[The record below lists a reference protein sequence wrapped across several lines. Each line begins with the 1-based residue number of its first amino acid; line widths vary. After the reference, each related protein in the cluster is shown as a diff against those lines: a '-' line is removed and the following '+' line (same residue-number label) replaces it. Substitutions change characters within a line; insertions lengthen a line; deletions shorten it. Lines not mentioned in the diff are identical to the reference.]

1 MEGGWDSEAWTA
13 SWSCHFPAQDLGTD
27 ECFVS
32 FPIWK
37 RKWTRWFFLKNF
49 FFFNK
54 KKIKPWTVCSNK
66 ILPEAQTGSLRVKV
80 SLHYNGWSPAYTL
93 PEPWGILCLSMVSET
108 IELDL
113 HFSPCRQSQGILLKC
128 RFWFGRPG
136 RGLGL
141 CISNKVPGDADVA
154 GPQHVGNCKDNDSLC
169 SLQSAFWVE
178 EKHWTLTLLGSPH
191 TFMETSVW
199 LGQPFHI

>member
-1 MEGGWDSEAWTA
+1 
-13 SWSCHFPAQDLGTD
+13 
-27 ECFVS
+27 
-32 FPIWK
+32 
-37 RKWTRWFFLKNF
+37 
-49 FFFNK
+49 
-54 KKIKPWTVCSNK
+54 
-66 ILPEAQTGSLRVKV
+66 
-80 SLHYNGWSPAYTL
+80 
-93 PEPWGILCLSMVSET
+93 MVWET

-169 SLQSAFWVE
+169 SLQSAFFKSEWKKNIELWLYLDLRIPSWKLQYDWVS
-178 EKHWTLTLLGSPH
+178 LF
-191 TFMETSVW
+191 TFSFDHVW
-199 LGQPFHI
+199 LSTGRESFLSSPYFVLHISSTQVIFTYKSGLPVLANASIGHQLNLNGR